1 MSLNEYL
8 DTQEQVND
16 TGFTVKDDSTANWA
30 LRKIAEYKSKQAEV
44 NALAAAEMDKIE
56 QWANAENERH
66 QRQIDY
72 FTSLLSVYA
81 MKKKEKDPKFKS
93 MNLPNGRLQFRKQ
106 QPKWEY
112 DESALLETLKKEGM
126 SDFIKVKESPDK
138 DAIKKAF
145 EVHEGKAICPD
156 TGQVIKGI
164 TVTEQ
169 GETFG
174 VVTNE

>member
-56 QWANAENERH
+56 QWAKLENERH
-66 QRQIDY
+66 QNQIDY

-81 MKKKEKDPKFKS
+81 MEKKENDPKFKTMS
-93 MNLPNGRLQFRKQ
+93 LPNGKLQFRKQ

-112 DESALLETLKKEGM
+112 DESTVLKTLKKSGM
-126 SDFIKVKESPDK
+126 NDFIKTKESLDK

-145 EVHEGKAICPD
+145 EVANGKVICPD
-156 TGQVIKGI
+156 TGQLIEGI

-174 VVTNE
+174 VKVNE